1 VRKPWG
7 ARVPSLRWEE
17 AVKKALE
24 ADGALTSLIGGNA
37 VPATA
42 TPTSPPLLANT
53 AATRAVVLSTHERDQ
68 VRFQQPNQQL
78 TRRFLRCYAKPC
90 SWRP

>member
-1 VRKPWG
+1 MRKPWG
-7 ARVPSLRWEE
+7 ARVSSLGWEE